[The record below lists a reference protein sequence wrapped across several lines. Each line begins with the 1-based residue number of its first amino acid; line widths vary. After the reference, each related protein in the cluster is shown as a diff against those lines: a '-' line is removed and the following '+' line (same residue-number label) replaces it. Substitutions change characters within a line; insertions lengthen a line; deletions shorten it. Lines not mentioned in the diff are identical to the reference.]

1 VKSVW
6 PVYCTCLSFRGAAS
20 ISQVDALGISDLLA
34 YHRYRNAR
42 IICFTLFCLDAGV
55 AFFLALTVSPPV
67 GVLGAVAGMALGSA
81 LGLLM
86 IARGRV
92 RLGVIVLLTAQLA
105 GQVAVVKVL
114 GDVATVP
121 LFACLPVFIATA
133 TLGTR
138 HVAGMSGVA
147 LLTIGI
153 ETWIAMVCGHGW
165 KTLAG
170 PIISGL
176 VMLAAAAVISVLHV
190 RETER
195 AVAIAEERDRLRKKA
210 VDDARASEE
219 RYRLIADNTDD
230 LIALIDEAGN
240 AKYIGPSHQRKLGLN
255 LDAQSPIDLLQL
267 VHADDHAVANAAAR
281 RAHETG
287 HATSTVRLRADN
299 GEYLTFENR
308 LSRVMHESRPL
319 IAIIGRDVTERNS
332 LEAELQKAQRMEA
345 LGRLA
350 SGVAHDFNNLLG
362 VIAGATDMIADGIGP
377 LDPARQDL
385 TIVQQTVTRAT
396 DLTRQLLTFS
406 RKQVI
411 AHQPLDVA
419 ATLREISGLV
429 RRMLGAGI
437 ELQLHIA
444 PDIPPIDVTQSQ
456 LEQIVMNVAA
466 NARDA
471 MPNGGRFRLEARPRE
486 LAAGEVLALG
496 AGTYLELLATDTG
509 TGIEERNLP
518 FLFEPFF
525 TTKPESRG
533 TGLGLA
539 TCYGI
544 ATQCGGTIL
553 VETSLGAGTTL
564 RILLPESDAQTNA
577 QAVSPCV
584 PQVTATGR
592 RVLLVDDDP
601 GIIKLA
607 TRMLAAAGYEVT
619 PAETLPQAEQL
630 LSDATRQFD
639 VLLTDIVLGND
650 RGTVLAKRALETRPN
665 IRVVLMSGYAPD
677 PDTTASLLGKRS
689 AFLPKPF
696 DRQSLLALVDPARSS
711 PRD

>member
-1 VKSVW
+1 MKSVR
-6 PVYCTCLSFRGAAS
+6 PVYCTCLIFRGATS

-34 YHRYRNAR
+34 YHRHRNAR
-42 IICFTLFCLDAGV
+42 IICFTLFCLDVCV
-55 AFFLALTVSPPV
+55 ALLLALTVSTPK
-67 GVLGAVAGMALGSA
+67 GVVGAVMGMALGSA
-81 LGLLM
+81 LGLLV
-86 IARGRV
+86 IALGRV

-105 GQVAVVKVL
+105 GHVAVVKVL
-114 GDVATVP
+114 ADVATLP

-138 HVAGMSGVA
+138 YVAGMSGMA
-147 LLTIGI
+147 LLTLGI
-153 ETWIAMVCGHGW
+153 ETWIAMAHGHGW
-165 KTLAG
+165 KTLAA
-170 PIISGL
+170 PITSGL
-176 VMLAAAAVISVLHV
+176 VLLVAAAVISALHV

-240 AKYIGPSHQRKLGLN
+240 AKYVSPSHQRKLGLN
-255 LDAQSPIDLLQL
+255 LGAQSPIDLLRNIH
-267 VHADDHAVANAAAR
+267 VEDYEVAIAAAR

-287 HATSTVRLRADN
+287 HATSTLRLQAAN

-308 LSRVMHESRPL
+308 LSRVMHESRLL
-319 IAIIGRDVTERNS
+319 IAIIGRDVTERNV

-362 VIAGATDMIADGIGP
+362 VIAGATDMLADCIGP
-377 LDPARQDL
+377 HDPARQDL
-385 TIVQQTVTRAT
+385 NIVQQTVTRAT
-396 DLTRQLLTFS
+396 ELTRQLLTFS

-411 AHQPLDVA
+411 AHQPLDMA
-419 ATLREISGLV
+419 ATLREIAGLV
-429 RRMLGAGI
+429 RRILGAGI
-437 ELQLHIA
+437 ELQLHVT
-444 PDIPPIDVTQSQ
+444 PGIPPIDVTRPQ

-471 MPNGGRFRLEARPRE
+471 MPNGGQFRIDARPRE
-486 LAAGEVLALG
+486 LAASEVLALS
-496 AGTYLELLATDTG
+496 AGTYLELSATDTG
-509 TGIEERNLP
+509 TGIEEKNIP

-553 VETSLGAGTTL
+553 VETNLGAGTTF
-564 RILLPESDAQTNA
+564 RILLPKADAQA
-577 QAVSPCV
+577 DVKAVSPRV
-584 PQVTATGR
+584 PQATTTGR
-592 RVLLVDDDP
+592 RVLLVDDDSA
-601 GIIKLA
+601 IIKLA
-607 TRMLAAAGYEVT
+607 TRMLAAAGYEVIS
-619 PAETLPQAEQL
+619 AETLSQAEQL
-630 LSDATRQFD
+630 LSDTTRQFD

-650 RGTVLAKRALETRPN
+650 RGTVLARRALEIHPN

-677 PDTTASLLGKRS
+677 PDSTAALLGERS

-696 DRQSLLALVDPARSS
+696 DRQSLLAILDPGRSS